1 MTVDEIIMVYRQA
14 KDPEKQIRIMA
25 DQCLCKPSEI
35 RSMLREAG
43 VYQAK
48 VRKPRNQTQP
58 SAPEKAAAQPA
69 TPAASLTPAALEA
82 PEAPEAPKLEDI
94 RPVTIHQEP
103 EGFSVTVDRRTLTP
117 ALDELLM
124 KGLEDQ
130 PHGECSAPRPLPL
143 YDIKDIKASALDA
156 IAEVYPKEVAEDPV
170 AEGPVYDFA
179 ERVLGILML
188 VDKLEEQGGSNE

>member
-1 MTVDEIIMVYRQA
+1 MTVDEIIMEYKQA

-35 RSMLREAG
+35 QSVLREAG

-69 TPAASLTPAALEA
+69 TPKA
-82 PEAPEAPKLEDI
+82 PEPPEAPKLEYL
-94 RPVTIHQEP
+94 RPVSVHQDP
-103 EGFSVTVDRRTLTP
+103 EGISISVDRRTLP
-117 ALDELLM
+117 PDLCELLM

-130 PHGECSAPRPLPL
+130 PHVERCAPSPLPL

-156 IAEVYPKEVAEDPV
+156 IAEIYPKEAAEDPV
-170 AEGPVYDFA
+170 PEGAVYDFA

-188 VDKLEEQGGSNE
+188 VDKLEEQGGRND

>member
-1 MTVDEIIMVYRQA
+1 MTVDEIIMEYKQA

-35 RSMLREAG
+35 RSILRDAG

-69 TPAASLTPAALEA
+69 TPKA
-82 PEAPEAPKLEDI
+82 PEAPEAPEPDQEAPKPEDL
-94 RPVTIHQEP
+94 RPVTVRQEP
-103 EGFSVTVDRRTLTP
+103 EGISVSVDRRTLTP
-117 ALDELLM
+117 DLDELLT

-130 PHGECSAPRPLPL
+130 PHVERCAPRFLPL
-143 YDIKDIKASALDA
+143 YDIKDIKVSALDA
-156 IAEVYPKEVAEDPV
+156 IAESSKLLADYAIED
-170 AEGPVYDFA
+170 FT
-179 ERVLGILML
+179 ERVRGILML
-188 VDKLEEQGGSNE
+188 VDMLNEQGGRNG